1 MKQKTTKVLTNT
13 ILFKKI
19 HYLNKTFKKNKC
31 IYYFCA

>member
-19 HYLNKTFKKNKC
+19 HYLNKTFKNKY